1 MMLAGLNYFSAL
13 AAVTQLGVWLIKDLH
28 GVSAD
33 VTEQAR
39 LALALLAFYPIIDL
53 IVSLYAHMHLR
64 SLVNMLI
71 VMYITK
77 LEIALMFLILKKISK
92 KKSTPC
98 GMVQC
103 RIYCYL
109 CRDGC

>member
-1 MMLAGLNYFSAL
+1 MLAGLNHFSVL

-53 IVSLYAHMHLR
+53 IVSWYMHMHLR
-64 SLVNMLI
+64 SLLNVVIIN
-71 VMYITK
+71 
-77 LEIALMFLILKKISK
+77 F
-92 KKSTPC
+92 
-98 GMVQC
+98 
-103 RIYCYL
+103 
-109 CRDGC
+109 